1 MTSNLEQQSWPQD
14 IEKLPSYTEIENFM
28 QNFMLGIS
36 NAELAAIQ
44 APTTTTANDEHAN
57 QSTWPPF
64 SVLLMYGL
72 TLAQFFAAF
81 FTLLYKYEGR
91 HCNSREATFLHD
103 LWLGSSTL
111 LLATVAAAVF
121 EDARMKAVLA
131 NLAVLVVAFV
141 YIGFSRC
148 SAEVLCQ

>member
-1 MTSNLEQQSWPQD
+1 MTSNSEQQSWPQD
-14 IEKLPSYTEIENFM
+14 IEKLPSYTEFENFM

-36 NAELAAIQ
+36 EVEVAAP
-44 APTTTTANDEHAN
+44 ATTTANDEHAN
-57 QSTWPPF
+57 QAPRPPF

-121 EDARMKAVLA
+121 EDGRMKAVLA

-141 YIGFSRC
+141 YTGFSRC
-148 SAEVLCQ
+148 SAELLCH